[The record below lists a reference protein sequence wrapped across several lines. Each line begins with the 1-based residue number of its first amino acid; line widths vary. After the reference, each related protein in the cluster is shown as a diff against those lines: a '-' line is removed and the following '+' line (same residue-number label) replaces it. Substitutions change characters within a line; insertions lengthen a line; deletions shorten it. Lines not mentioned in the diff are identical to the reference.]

1 MALFQTS
8 VLKKYL
14 AQQDTNA
21 VDKAYRKYTKF
32 FLNLE
37 IQQNIDKSNEEQIQ
51 ATFLTELFVNVL
63 DYTINPKPKYHLTT
77 EYKNE
82 KNNRKADGAIITEEK
97 TVAVVELKGT
107 NTKDL
112 ESIRRQAFDY
122 KVNQLFF
129 LKVKYYLKNNIFFR

>member
-63 DYTINPKPKYHLTT
+63 DYTINPSPNTT
-77 EYKNE
+77 
-82 KNNRKADGAIITEEK
+82 
-97 TVAVVELKGT
+97 
-107 NTKDL
+107 
-112 ESIRRQAFDY
+112 
-122 KVNQLFF
+122 
-129 LKVKYYLKNNIFFR
+129 